1 MILTRLGLDFAQT
14 APAGSEAKKKEQRLR
29 RFIPYI
35 AHYDAETLLTEDDQ
49 LIQIIKLEGLA
60 FQTRDEEDLRR
71 QKRFRNRLVRSIAK
85 LSGPSR
91 SRLLAI
97 GGRPPDIINPPSG
110 CKFNTRCPYVQPRCV
125 EEEPP
130 LVPATGAGHE
140 FRCWIPVGTPENRAA
155 LEANQKAGLA
165 SAVAVGSV

>member
-29 RFIPYI
+29 RFIPYV

-85 LSGPSR
+85 SDFGVTVHVI
-91 SRLLAI
+91 RLKHFEYP
-97 GGRPPDIINPPSG
+97 GGTFPNRFCAELDAAWRR
-110 CKFNTRCPYVQPRCV
+110 K
-125 EEEPP
+125 
-130 LVPATGAGHE
+130 HE
-140 FRCWIPVGTPENRAA
+140 RD
-155 LEANQKAGLA
+155 
-165 SAVAVGSV
+165 

>member
-1 MILTRLGLDFAQT
+1 MILTSLGLDFSHA

-85 LSGPSR
+85 SDFGVTVHVIRRKHFEYPE
-91 SRLLAI
+91 
-97 GGRPPDIINPPSG
+97 GRFP
-110 CKFNTRCPYVQPRCV
+110 
-125 EEEPP
+125 
-130 LVPATGAGHE
+130 
-140 FRCWIPVGTPENRAA
+140 NRFCAELDAA
-155 LEANQKAGLA
+155 
-165 SAVAVGSV
+165 

>member
-1 MILTRLGLDFAQT
+1 MILTKFGLDFAQT
-14 APAGSEAKKKEQRLR
+14 APAGSEAKRKEQRLR

-85 LSGPSR
+85 SS
-91 SRLLAI
+91 I
-97 GGRPPDIINPPSG
+97 
-110 CKFNTRCPYVQPRCV
+110 
-125 EEEPP
+125 
-130 LVPATGAGHE
+130 
-140 FRCWIPVGTPENRAA
+140 RASS
-155 LEANQKAGLA
+155 A
-165 SAVAVGSV
+165 SAPRSAIIRARWSDRSAPRPRACARTTSILLICATR

>member
-35 AHYDAETLLTEDDQ
+35 AHYDAETLLTEDDH

-85 LSGPSR
+85 SDFGVTVHVDRKST
-91 SRLLAI
+91 RLNSSHSQI
-97 GGRPPDIINPPSG
+97 S
-110 CKFNTRCPYVQPRCV
+110 Y
-125 EEEPP
+125 
-130 LVPATGAGHE
+130 
-140 FRCWIPVGTPENRAA
+140 
-155 LEANQKAGLA
+155 
-165 SAVAVGSV
+165 AVF

>member
-29 RFIPYI
+29 RFIPYV

-71 QKRFRNRLVRSIAK
+71 QKRFRNRLVRCPPYRLAEGVS
-85 LSGPSR
+85 LSAR
-91 SRLLAI
+91 SARA
-97 GGRPPDIINPPSG
+97 R
-110 CKFNTRCPYVQPRCV
+110 RCQPQIQETC
-125 EEEPP
+125 
-130 LVPATGAGHE
+130 
-140 FRCWIPVGTPENRAA
+140 
-155 LEANQKAGLA
+155 
-165 SAVAVGSV
+165 